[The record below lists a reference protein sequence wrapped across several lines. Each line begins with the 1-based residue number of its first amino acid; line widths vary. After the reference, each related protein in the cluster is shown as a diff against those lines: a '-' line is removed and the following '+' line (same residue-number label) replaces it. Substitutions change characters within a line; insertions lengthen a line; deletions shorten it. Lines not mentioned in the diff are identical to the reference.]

1 MRDLCIYDE
10 VTYVD
15 GPNLVKGWVIDI
27 LSYVSDVSDVDVSD
41 VSNVSDVSVQVEDAD
56 GNRTWVKKSDIRKVR
71 D

>member
-15 GPNLVKGWVIDI
+15 GSNLVKSWVIDL
-27 LSYVSDVSDVDVSD
+27 LSDG
-41 VSNVSDVSVQVEDAD
+41 SVQVEDAD
-56 GNRTWVKKSDIRKVR
+56 GNRTWIKKSDIRKVR

>member
-15 GPNLVKGWVIDI
+15 GPNLVKGWVID
-27 LSYVSDVSDVDVSD
+27 LLSDVSDG
-41 VSNVSDVSVQVEDAD
+41 SVQVEDSY
-56 GNRTWVKKSDIRKVR
+56 GNRTWIKKSDIRKVR

>member
-27 LSYVSDVSDVDVSD
+27 LSYVSDVDVSD
-41 VSNVSDVSVQVEDAD
+41 GSVQVEDAD
-56 GNRTWVKKSDIRKVR
+56 GNRTWIKKSDIRKVR